1 MALVWVANPRIV
13 GSHLDWTQELR
24 KGEGI
29 EANAPWRYIKIQLW
43 CFVTMLTRDKDPVYI
58 ERCRVYLGLRM

>member
-29 EANAPWRYIKIQLW
+29 EANAPWRYIKIQSW
-43 CFVTMLTRDKDPVYI
+43 FFVTMLTWDKDPVYI
-58 ERCRVYLGLRM
+58 ERYRVYLGLRM